1 MVIILLI
8 IIILL
13 LFIIKNKEQ
22 FKNNI
27 SYSNIKLACNHYKFK
42 SDEEYLNRTIEFN
55 KNGYMKNK
63 LSSETKNNKWKIKA
77 NIKENKDILLYLK
90 PLKKFMKKP
99 LKKVIPFSDDKN
111 YKYLISVV
119 VMFRYEVDYLEE
131 WLNYYI
137 MNGITHFYM
146 YSNENTKK
154 TTDILK
160 PYIDN
165 GYITLIDWS
174 DENHCEKNIKNRR
187 EDANW
192 NHFGKISLQNCA
204 FRDFNTKYKNETKW
218 IIKVD
223 VDEFVYIK
231 DKFIF
236 IKKFLKNTE
245 KKYLNIPRTD
255 FGNNGH
261 KKKQKGLIIENYIR
275 SDIKSTS
282 QKSLI
287 QTQYISKEDRGG
299 AHHFLLSD

>member
-1 MVIILLI
+1 MVIILLL

-13 LFIIKNKEQ
+13 LYILINRERFS
-22 FKNNI
+22 NNI
-27 SYSNIKLACNHYKFK
+27 YDSNIKLCCNHYKFK

-63 LSSETKNNKWKIKA
+63 LSCEKKNNEWKIRA
-77 NIKENKDILLYLK
+77 NLKENKDILLYLK
-90 PLKKFMKKP
+90 PLKNFMKQP
-99 LKKVIPFSDDKN
+99 LKKVNPFSDDKK

-119 VMFRYEVDYLEE
+119 VMFRYEDDYLEE

-146 YSNENTKK
+146 YSNENGKK
-154 TTDILK
+154 TKDILE

-165 GYITLIDWS
+165 GYITLIDWKY
-174 DENHCEKNIKNRR
+174 ENHCKKDNKR
-187 EDANW
+187 EDGNW
-192 NHFGKISLQNCA
+192 NHFGKTSLQNCA
-204 FRDFNTKYKNETKW
+204 FMDFNTKYKNETKW

-231 DKFIF
+231 DKLIF
-236 IKKFLKNTE
+236 IKDFLKNTDT
-245 KKYLNIPRTD
+245 KYLQIPRTD
-255 FGNNGH
+255 FGNNGY

-287 QTQYISKEDRGG
+287 QTKYISKDDKGG
-299 AHHFLLSD
+299 AHNFILSD